1 MRDKK
6 VTLISADEYF
16 MHKDVRDSKEKRK
29 IPDSWLVN
37 IAGILMVISGIL
49 SIKYCSIFLT
59 FFETETFAA
68 EMCWL
73 GFQIVVT
80 VPTFASAISIFTR
93 RKFQYAMAGAAMSI
107 STTIVLGVIVLL
119 LLYWGVDEFEKYEEY
134 ED

>member
-37 IAGILMVISGIL
+37 TAGILMVISGIL